1 METENIRSARHA
13 CENNTAVSVLDSSWT
28 EQHVRRWEAMNTA
41 VTSHVHTHSLVGQQ
55 PKTPTAK
62 SSAAITACLSRA
74 FVLMAQYDEL
84 YLAKRDI
91 TAAIAIDPN
100 EMECSESHVSYSGQ
114 VTVRTLDS
122 SNSQVMDDVDLI

>member
-1 METENIRSARHA
+1 
-13 CENNTAVSVLDSSWT
+13 
-28 EQHVRRWEAMNTA
+28 
-41 VTSHVHTHSLVGQQ
+41 
-55 PKTPTAK
+55 
-62 SSAAITACLSRA
+62 
-74 FVLMAQYDEL
+74 MAQYDEL